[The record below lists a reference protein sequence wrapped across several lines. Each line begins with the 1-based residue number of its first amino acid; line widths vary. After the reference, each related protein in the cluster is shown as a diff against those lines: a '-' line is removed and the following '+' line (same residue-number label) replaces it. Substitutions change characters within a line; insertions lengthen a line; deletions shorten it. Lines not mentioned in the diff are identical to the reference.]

1 MVFQRLL
8 FACVADSGG
17 CRLSYSFSH
26 NGSCGKLSRLNY
38 NEKALLLAEKGG
50 ARVAEGVNVP
60 YFDIGDSAF
69 PLTLRSMKPFTHNR
83 LTEGQAYFN
92 YRLSSA
98 RMVVEQTF
106 ELLKGRFRIL
116 LVTNESSIYSVNVVT
131 LACCILHNICIVR
144 EVTFKYEWILARRDI
159 HTLENNEEDDVEI
172 VERNLSGAAD
182 AKAVRNAL
190 TRLFENQ
197 I

>member
-1 MVFQRLL
+1 MKKH
-8 FACVADSGG
+8 
-17 CRLSYSFSH
+17 SFWQ
-26 NGSCGKLSRLNY
+26 NR
-38 NEKALLLAEKGG
+38 EDIFPAG